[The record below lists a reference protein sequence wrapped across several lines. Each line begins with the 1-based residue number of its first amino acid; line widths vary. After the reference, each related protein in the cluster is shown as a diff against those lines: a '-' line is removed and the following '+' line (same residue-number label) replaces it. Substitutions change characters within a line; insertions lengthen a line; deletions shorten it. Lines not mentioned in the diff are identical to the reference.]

1 MDAIMKTIAMV
12 VILYGKRF
20 EESKTLQ
27 SLMRFS
33 HQLDQLL
40 IVNNGPESLD
50 SHDSFFIALSKKH
63 KHVEFENQIQNK
75 PLSWIYNDFINSID
89 ADYYV
94 LFDDDTEI
102 NLDYESYLFQMDNI
116 DLELPKII
124 SIIDKRQYYPKLN
137 EQIISENSVIQSS
150 GELFSIGSG
159 LIISNKIKNTF
170 KRYNLELFDSR
181 FALYGVDFSFF
192 RQLNKLGRDSFLI
205 STQTFLNHSLSGAEG
220 VIAKWRKKERLYDE
234 ILTVK
239 HYSELRLLRIGKR
252 ILREILYLRFSNIL
266 IILNTFVSGVH
277 PRCFNQINKTQNGEN
292 HAN

>member
-1 MDAIMKTIAMV
+1 MDTIMKTIVMV

-102 NLDYESYLFQMDNI
+102 NLDYENYLFQMDNI

-124 SIIDKRQYYPKLN
+124 SIIDKKQYYPKLN
-137 EQIISENSVIQSS
+137 KQIISENSVIESG

-159 LIISNKIKNTF
+159 LIISNKIKITF
-170 KRYNLELFDSR
+170 KKYNLELFDSR

-192 RQLNKLGRDSFLI
+192 RRLNKLERDSLLI
-205 STQTFLNHSLSGAEG
+205 STQTFLNHSLSSVEG
-220 VIAKWRKKERLYDE
+220 VISKWRAKERLYDE
-234 ILTVK
+234 VLSIKYYRSLP
-239 HYSELRLLRIGKR
+239 
-252 ILREILYLRFSNIL
+252 YLRFIKLIFRHTLSSKFSSIFEIL
-266 IILNTFVSGVH
+266 KTYFYGKH
-277 PRCFNQINKTQNGEN
+277 PRCNGFLRK
-292 HAN
+292 

>member
-1 MDAIMKTIAMV
+1 MKKIAVV

-27 SLMRFS
+27 SLIEFS
-33 HQLDQLL
+33 HRLDQLL

-50 SHDSFFIALSKKH
+50 SHDPFFIALSKKH

-102 NLDYESYLFQMDNI
+102 NPDYESFLFQMNNI

-124 SIIDKRQYYPKLN
+124 SIIDKKQYYPKHN
-137 EQIISENSVIQSS
+137 EKIVFENGLIKSG

-170 KRYNLELFDSR
+170 KKYNLELFDSR

-192 RQLNKLGRDSFLI
+192 RRLNKLGRDGFLI
-205 STQTFLNHSLSGAEG
+205 SSQTFLNHSLSGAEG

-234 ILTVK
+234 ILTIK
-239 HYSELRLLRIGKR
+239 YYRPLP
-252 ILREILYLRFSNIL
+252 YLRFIKVIYKNTLSSNSSSIFEML
-266 IILNTFVSGVH
+266 KIYFYGKH
-277 PRCFNQINKTQNGEN
+277 PRCNQISKYKKGEN
-292 HAN
+292 YVG

>member
-1 MDAIMKTIAMV
+1 MKTIAMV

-50 SHDSFFIALSKKH
+50 KHDPFFIALSKKH

-75 PLSWIYNDFINSID
+75 PLSWIYNDFINFID

-102 NLDYESYLFQMDNI
+102 NFDYESSLFQMDNI

-124 SIIDKRQYYPKLN
+124 SIIDKKQYYPKLN
-137 EQIISENSVIQSS
+137 EQIISENSVIESR

-170 KRYNLELFDSR
+170 KKYNLELFDSR

-192 RQLNKLGRDSFLI
+192 RRLNKLGRDGFLI
-205 STQTFLNHSLSGAEG
+205 STQTFLNHSLSRAEG
-220 VIAKWRKKERLYDE
+220 MIAKWRAKERLYDE
-234 ILTVK
+234 VLTIKYYKSFSFLRVLKAIFKYSLKLNVYYILK
-239 HYSELRLLRIGKR
+239 IFSIYFRGK
-252 ILREILYLRFSNIL
+252 
-266 IILNTFVSGVH
+266 H
-277 PRCFNQINKTQNGEN
+277 PRCEKRS
-292 HAN
+292 

>member
-1 MDAIMKTIAMV
+1 MKTIAMV

-40 IVNNGPESLD
+40 IVNNGPENLD
-50 SHDSFFIALSKKH
+50 SHNPFFIALSKKH

-102 NLDYESYLFQMDNI
+102 NIDYESYLFQMDNI

-124 SIIDKRQYYPKLN
+124 SIIDKKQHYPKLN
-137 EQIISENSVIQSS
+137 EQIVSKNGLIERS

-159 LIISNKIKNTF
+159 LIISNKVKNTF
-170 KRYNLELFDSR
+170 KKYNLELFDSR

-192 RQLNKLGRDSFLI
+192 RRLNKLGRKFFLI
-205 STQTFLNHSLSGAEG
+205 SSQTFLNHSLSSAEG
-220 VIAKWRKKERLYDE
+220 MIAKWRAKERLYDE
-234 ILTVK
+234 ILTIKYYKTFSFLRVLK
-239 HYSELRLLRIGKR
+239 AIFKYSLKLNVYY
-252 ILREILYLRFSNIL
+252 ILKIFSIY
-266 IILNTFVSGVH
+266 FWGRH
-277 PRCFNQINKTQNGEN
+277 PRCEKRL
-292 HAN
+292 

>member
-1 MDAIMKTIAMV
+1 MKTIAMV

-40 IVNNGPESLD
+40 IVNNGPENLD
-50 SHDSFFIALSKKH
+50 SHDPFSIALSKKH

-102 NLDYESYLFQMDNI
+102 NFDYESYLFQMDNI

-124 SIIDKRQYYPKLN
+124 SIIDKKQYYPILNRKLVL
-137 EQIISENSVIQSS
+137 EKGLIESKEK
-150 GELFSIGSG
+150 LFSIGSG
-159 LIISNKIKNTF
+159 LIISNKIKSIFLSRNQ
-170 KRYNLELFDSR
+170 EVFDSR
-181 FALYGVDFSFF
+181 FALYGVDLSFF
-192 RQLNKLGRDSFLI
+192 RRLNKIGRENLSI
-205 STQTFLNHSLSGAEG
+205 SSKTDLSHSLSRVEG
-220 VIAKWRKKERLYDE
+220 KIDQWRARERLYDE
-234 ILTVK
+234 ALTIRYYK
-239 HYSELRLLRIGKR
+239 NFKALRIIFLLMKELIYFRFLNIFIIFRLL
-252 ILREILYLRFSNIL
+252 FS
-266 IILNTFVSGVH
+266 GRH
-277 PRCFNQINKTQNGEN
+277 PRCNQIGKYKNGGN
-292 HAN
+292 HVN

>member
-1 MDAIMKTIAMV
+1 MDTMMKTIAMV

-27 SLMRFS
+27 SLIKFS

-50 SHDSFFIALSKKH
+50 SHDPFFIALSKKH

-89 ADYYV
+89 ADYYA

-102 NLDYESYLFQMDNI
+102 NLDYEIFLFQMTNI

-124 SIIDKRQYYPKLN
+124 SIVDEKQYYPKLN
-137 EQIISENSVIQSS
+137 EQIISEHGLIESG

-170 KRYNLELFDSR
+170 KKYNLEIFDSR
-181 FALYGVDFSFF
+181 FALYGVDVSFF
-192 RQLNKLGRDSFLI
+192 RRLNKLGRESFLI
-205 STQTFLNHSLSGAEG
+205 SSQTFLNHSLSRIEEENTNP
-220 VIAKWRKKERLYDE
+220 WRQKERLYDE
-234 ILTVK
+234 VLSIKYYSKYTLFNIIKLSFKKIKRKEYNDFFTVVYIYIL
-239 HYSELRLLRIGKR
+239 G
-252 ILREILYLRFSNIL
+252 N
-266 IILNTFVSGVH
+266 H
-277 PRCFNQINKTQNGEN
+277 PRCKI
-292 HAN
+292 

>member
-1 MDAIMKTIAMV
+1 MKTIAMV

-50 SHDSFFIALSKKH
+50 SHDPFFMALSKKH

-102 NLDYESYLFQMDNI
+102 NLDYETYLFQMDNI

-124 SIIDKRQYYPKLN
+124 SIVDKKQYYPKLN
-137 EQIISENSVIQSS
+137 EQIISENSVIESS

-170 KRYNLELFDSR
+170 KKYNLELFDSR

-192 RQLNKLGRDSFLI
+192 RRLNKLGRYGFSI
-205 STQTFLNHSLSGAEG
+205 SSQTYLDHGLSRAEG
-220 VIAKWRKKERLYDE
+220 VVSCWRKEERLFDE
-234 ILTVK
+234 VLSIKYYTSSPNLK
-239 HYSELRLLRIGKR
+239 IFKR
-252 ILREILYLRFSNIL
+252 IIQQVFQFNFESALKIFFIYSN
-266 IILNTFVSGVH
+266 GKH
-277 PRCFNQINKTQNGEN
+277 PRCNLDMRK
-292 HAN
+292 

>member
-1 MDAIMKTIAMV
+1 MDTIMKTIAMV

-137 EQIISENSVIQSS
+137 EQIIFENSVIESS

-170 KRYNLELFDSR
+170 KKYNLELFDSR

-192 RQLNKLGRDSFLI
+192 RRLNKLGRDGFLI

-220 VIAKWRKKERLYDE
+220 VIAQWRAKERLYDE
-234 ILTVK
+234 ILTIK
-239 HYSELRLLRIGKR
+239 YYRAFSFLRVLKATFKY
-252 ILREILYLRFSNIL
+252 ILKLNVYYILEIF
-266 IILNTFVSGVH
+266 NTYFRGRH
-277 PRCFNQINKTQNGEN
+277 PRCEKRS
-292 HAN
+292 

>member
-1 MDAIMKTIAMV
+1 MKTIAMV
-12 VILYGKRF
+12 VILYGKHF

-27 SLMRFS
+27 SLTRFS

-40 IVNNGPESLD
+40 IVNNGPENLD
-50 SHDSFFIALSKKH
+50 SHDTFFIALSKKH

-102 NLDYESYLFQMDNI
+102 NSSYEKFLFQMNNI
-116 DLELPKII
+116 DLELPKIM
-124 SIIDKRQYYPKLN
+124 SIIDKKQYYPKLN
-137 EQIISENSVIQSS
+137 EQIISENGVIESR

-170 KRYNLELFDSR
+170 KKYNLELFDPK

-192 RQLNKLGRDSFLI
+192 RRLNKLGRDGFLI
-205 STQTFLNHSLSGAEG
+205 STQTFLNHSLSGTEG

-234 ILTVK
+234 ILTIK
-239 HYSELRLLRIGKR
+239 YYRPLP
-252 ILREILYLRFSNIL
+252 YLRFIKVIYKHILSSN
-266 IILNTFVSGVH
+266 NTSNVFEMLKIYFYGKH
-277 PRCFNQINKTQNGEN
+277 PRCNGLLRK
-292 HAN
+292 

>member
-1 MDAIMKTIAMV
+1 MDTIMKTIAMV

-27 SLMRFS
+27 SLIKFS

-50 SHDSFFIALSKKH
+50 SHDPFFIALSKKH

-102 NLDYESYLFQMDNI
+102 NLAYESYLFQMDII

-124 SIIDKRQYYPKLN
+124 SIIDKKQYYPKLN
-137 EQIISENSVIQSS
+137 EQIISEDSVIESS

-159 LIISNKIKNTF
+159 LIISNKIKKIF
-170 KRYNLELFDSR
+170 LGHNLELFDSR
-181 FALYGVDFSFF
+181 FALYGVDVSLF
-192 RQLNKLGRDSFLI
+192 RRLIKIGREKIII
-205 STQTFLNHSLSGAEG
+205 SSQTYLNHGLSRAEG
-220 VIAKWRKKERLYDE
+220 VASFWRKEERLFDE
-234 ILTVK
+234 VLSIKYYTSSPNLK
-239 HYSELRLLRIGKR
+239 IFKR
-252 ILREILYLRFSNIL
+252 IIQQVFQFNFKSALKIFSIYSN
-266 IILNTFVSGVH
+266 GKH
-277 PRCFNQINKTQNGEN
+277 PRCNLDMRK
-292 HAN
+292 

>member
-1 MDAIMKTIAMV
+1 MKTIAMV

-27 SLMRFS
+27 SLTRFS

-40 IVNNGPESLD
+40 IVNNGPENLD
-50 SHDSFFIALSKKH
+50 SHDPFFIALSKKH

-75 PLSWIYNDFINSID
+75 PLSWIYNDFINAID

-102 NLDYESYLFQMDNI
+102 NSSYENFLFQMNNI

-124 SIIDKRQYYPKLN
+124 SIIDKKQYYPKLN
-137 EQIISENSVIQSS
+137 EQIISENGVIERR

-159 LIISNKIKNTF
+159 LIISNKIKKIF
-170 KRYNLELFDSR
+170 KKYDLELFDSR

-192 RQLNKLGRDSFLI
+192 RRLNKLGRDNFLI
-205 STQTFLNHSLSGAEG
+205 SSQTYLDHGLSRAEG
-220 VIAKWRKKERLYDE
+220 VASFWRKEERLFDE
-234 ILTVK
+234 VLSIKYYTSSPNLK
-239 HYSELRLLRIGKR
+239 IFKR
-252 ILREILYLRFSNIL
+252 IIQQVFRFNFKSAVKIFFIFSN
-266 IILNTFVSGVH
+266 GKH
-277 PRCFNQINKTQNGEN
+277 PRCNLDMRK
-292 HAN
+292 